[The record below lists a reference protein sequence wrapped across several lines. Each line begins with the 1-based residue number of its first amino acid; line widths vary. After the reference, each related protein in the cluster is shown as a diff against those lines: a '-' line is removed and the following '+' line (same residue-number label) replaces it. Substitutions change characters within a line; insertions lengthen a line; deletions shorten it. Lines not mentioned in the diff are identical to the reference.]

1 MRSIILVCFLLFA
14 AISSAQNVSGIWR
27 GRFQNTNPLMQQPPY
42 KYELLLFQNGD
53 SLTGFSYS
61 TSGTGDYYA
70 VCTVNGKVF
79 DGYMVAKEIKT
90 IYDNS
95 VIKTEGILQT
105 HILFFGSDNNEAT
118 GEWKQ
123 NNPRKFQLM
132 LEEGRTFVKKETDP
146 KKSELLKVLEQEKMI
161 AVEPESKPDTPVAPL
176 PVPVTVSPAPANNK
190 DSVKLA
196 GRAKEIVK
204 TIEISADSV
213 LLELYDDSIVDGD
226 SVSIFLNNKLLLGN
240 IALTEKGIQ
249 QRISLP
255 KNSEGVLISMYAEN
269 QGTIPPNTGLL
280 IIRDKGLKQEIRFTS
295 STKKT
300 AAVLL
305 KRK

>member
-1 MRSIILVCFLLFA
+1 MRSIILLFFLFA
-14 AISSAQNVSGIWR
+14 AAFSSAQNISGIWR
-27 GRFQNTNPLMQQPPY
+27 GRFQNSNPFMQQQPY

-53 SLTGFSYS
+53 SLTGYSYS
-61 TSGTGDYYA
+61 TSGDGSYYA

-95 VIKTEGILQT
+95 IVKTEGILQT
-105 HILFFGSDNNEAT
+105 HILFFGSNNNEAT
-118 GEWKQ
+118 GDWKQ

-132 LEEGRTFVKKETDP
+132 LEEGTTFVKKETDP
-146 KKSELLKVLEQEKMI
+146 KKSELLKVLEKEQII
-161 AVEPESKPDTPVAPL
+161 AVQPQNKIDTPKTQP
-176 PVPVTVSPAPANNK
+176 PIPVTPAPKMNE

-196 GRAKEIVK
+196 ARTKEILK
-204 TIEISADSV
+204 IIEVSTDSV
-213 LLELYDDSIVDGD
+213 TLELFDDSIVDGD
-226 SVSIFLNNKLLLGN
+226 SVSVYIDNQLLLTKIPLTAKGLKQK
-240 IALTEKGIQ
+240 IAV
-249 QRISLP
+249 P
-255 KNSEGVLISMYAEN
+255 KNINGTLISMYAEN
-269 QGTIPPNTGLL
+269 EGSIPPNTGLL